1 MAHRDTKSRS
11 SIIGGIGLL
20 NLKKPPLTYRRAV
33 DVVIGLF
40 CLLGCWAAYPL
51 STDKDQP
58 IEVEADEAELD
69 DLKDVSIYR
78 GNVIVRQ
85 GSIHMTGD
93 VMTVHTKGGNELDH
107 LVIEGNPATYKQLP
121 DNSTVHDQAK
131 AMRMEY
137 YELKNM
143 VVLIRDACVKQDTA
157 TLVGERIEYNTELSR
172 VRAWNRPGGSE
183 AQATP
188 ETEKESRVT
197 LTIKKKEDG
206 SQKSLIQSHECFIHE

>member
-1 MAHRDTKSRS
+1 M
-11 SIIGGIGLL
+11 
-20 NLKKPPLTYRRAV
+20 KKLPLIPRQAV
-33 DVVIGLF
+33 NVVTGLF
-40 CLLGCWAAYPL
+40 CLLGCLAAYPL

-69 DLKDVSIYR
+69 DLNDVSVYR

-93 VMTVHTKGGNELDH
+93 VMTVYSKGGDELDH
-107 LVIEGNPATYKQLP
+107 LIIEGNPATYQQLP

-137 YELKNM
+137 YELKNL
-143 VVLIRDACVKQDTA
+143 VVLIRDAWVKQESS

-172 VRAWNRPGGSE
+172 VKAWSQPGGGA
-183 AQATP
+183 AQATT
-188 ETEKESRVT
+188 ETEKKSRVK
-197 LTIKKKEDG
+197 LIIKKKKEDG
-206 SQKSLIQSHECFIHE
+206 S

>member
-1 MAHRDTKSRS
+1 M
-11 SIIGGIGLL
+11 
-20 NLKKPPLTYRRAV
+20 KKPPLTHRLAV

-40 CLLGCWAAYPL
+40 CLLGCLAAYPL

-69 DLKDVSIYR
+69 DLNDVSIYR

-93 VMTVHTKGGNELDH
+93 VMTVYSKGGDELDY
-107 LVIEGNPATYKQLP
+107 LIIEGNPATYKQLP
-121 DNSTVHDQAK
+121 DNSMVHDQAK

-137 YELKNM
+137 YELRNL
-143 VVLIRDACVKQDTA
+143 VVLIRDAWVKQDTS

-172 VRAWNRPGGSE
+172 VKAWSRPGGGE
-183 AQATP
+183 AQAAP
-188 ETEKESRVT
+188 DTEKKSRVK
-197 LTIKKKEDG
+197 LIIKKKKEDG
-206 SQKSLIQSHECFIHE
+206 T